1 MILLKSK
8 MEEDTDRRRE
18 YTLRHARYF
27 GLIVLML
34 SLAFT
39 FAACKKKAPEIEP
52 TPSAGA
58 GNVTETPV
66 DTTQPP
72 PPVVTPPEETE
83 ITDNVLADIT
93 RQLQPVFYDYNK
105 SDIREDQITALQN
118 NGRILKQNARVN
130 VLVEGHCDERGTEE
144 YNLALGER
152 RARASKDYL
161 VGLGIADNRIN
172 TISYGESKPF
182 AEGHNED
189 AWQQNRRAH
198 FVAIKQ

>member
-1 MILLKSK
+1 LK
-8 MEEDTDRRRE
+8 
-18 YTLRHARYF
+18 HARYF

-39 FAACKKKAPEIEP
+39 FAGCKKKAPEIEP
-52 TPSAGA
+52 TPTAGA

-66 DTTQPP
+66 DTSTPP
-72 PPVVTPPEETE
+72 PPVVNQPEETE
-83 ITDNVLADIT
+83 ITDNILADIT

-118 NGRILKQNARVN
+118 NARILKQNARVN
-130 VLVEGHCDERGTEE
+130 ALVEGHCDERGTEE

>member
-1 MILLKSK
+1 
-8 MEEDTDRRRE
+8 
-18 YTLRHARYF
+18 LRHARYF
-27 GLIVLML
+27 GFVVLIVC
-34 SLAFT
+34 LAFT
-39 FAACKKKAPEIEP
+39 FAGCKKKTPDIEP
-52 TPSAGA
+52 TPSTAPGSI
-58 GNVTETPV
+58 TE
-66 DTTQPP
+66 DQGTTTPP
-72 PPVVTPPEETE
+72 PPVVQQPDETE

-105 SDIREDQITALQN
+105 SDIREDQVNALQN
-118 NGRILKQNARVN
+118 NARVLKSNARVN

-152 RARASKDYL
+152 RARAAKDYL

-182 AEGHNED
+182 AEGHSED

>member
-1 MILLKSK
+1 MN
-8 MEEDTDRRRE
+8 
-18 YTLRHARYF
+18 LRHVRYF
-27 GLIVLML
+27 GFVVLMICI
-34 SLAFT
+34 AFT
-39 FAACKKKAPEIEP
+39 GAACKKKQKIEIEP
-52 TPSAGA
+52 TPSTSPGSI
-58 GNVTETPV
+58 TEDQSGTA
-66 DTTQPP
+66 PP
-72 PPVVTPPEETE
+72 PPVVQQPDETE

-105 SDIREDQITALQN
+105 SDVREDQINALQN
-118 NGRILKQNARVN
+118 NARVLKQNARVS

-152 RARASKDYL
+152 RARTAKDYL

-182 AEGHNED
+182 SEGHSED

>member
-1 MILLKSK
+1 
-8 MEEDTDRRRE
+8 
-18 YTLRHARYF
+18 LRHARYF
-27 GLIVLML
+27 GLIVLMV

-39 FAACKKKAPEIEP
+39 FAACKKKAPDIEP
-52 TPSAGA
+52 TASSGTS
-58 GNVTETPV
+58 GITETPV
-66 DTTQPP
+66 DTTTPP

-93 RQLQPVFYDYNK
+93 RQLQPVFFDYNK
-105 SDIREDQITALQN
+105 SDIREDQTTALQN
-118 NGRILKQNARVN
+118 NAKVLKQFARVN
-130 VLVEGHCDERGTEE
+130 ALIEGHCDERGTEE

-152 RARASKDYL
+152 RARAAKDYL
-161 VGLGIADNRIN
+161 VGLGIADNRLN

>member
-1 MILLKSK
+1 MGLK
-8 MEEDTDRRRE
+8 TVN
-18 YTLRHARYF
+18 F
-27 GLIVLML
+27 GYDSYVLD
-34 SLAFT
+34 SNA
-39 FAACKKKAPEIEP
+39 KKVMK
-52 TPSAGA
+52 
-58 GNVTETPV
+58 
-66 DTTQPP
+66 
-72 PPVVTPPEETE
+72 
-83 ITDNVLADIT
+83 
-93 RQLQPVFYDYNK
+93 
-105 SDIREDQITALQN
+105 N
-118 NGRILKQNARVN
+118 NIDILKDQTSIKVQ
-130 VLVEGHCDERGTEE
+130 VEGHCDERGTEE